1 MNQCRSAL
9 QVHLSIALGAAI
21 LVALAPVPLGALAVS
36 QDNRRVG
43 SPIVTPARRGWG
55 RDSCPVA
62 RHHGWYG
69 PAVPPLIGPPGLL
82 EGVPRRGVA
91 GTEVLG
97 LWVLHCLRPAAEV
110 GVVPGGR
117 VW

>member
-1 MNQCRSAL
+1 MYVYIHIHMYIYIYIS
-9 QVHLSIALGAAI
+9 
-21 LVALAPVPLGALAVS
+21 APVPLGALAVS
-36 QDNRRVG
+36 QGNRRVG

-82 EGVPRRGVA
+82 EGVP
-91 GTEVLG
+91 
-97 LWVLHCLRPAAEV
+97 
-110 GVVPGGR
+110 
-117 VW
+117 